1 MRGCSYFTRGRLNE
15 RSGSIPMDLIHH
27 HGYALK
33 LEPFG
38 QGVRISIF
46 APGEMWCLS
55 VSPAHSDPAKAIA
68 EATAIVDADH
78 ASTRPQ
84 MLTLGFP
91 SF

>member
-1 MRGCSYFTRGRLNE
+1 
-15 RSGSIPMDLIHH
+15 MDLIHH

-46 APGEMWCLS
+46 PPGEMWCLS

-68 EATAIVDADH
+68 AAMAIVDADH
-78 ASTRPQ
+78 AGSRAQ
-84 MLTLGFP
+84 SRTLGLTGF
-91 SF
+91 